1 MLEMFQLPFMCQAFV
16 VCLLLTVILSYFGI
30 HVIRRGIVFIDLAL
44 AQISSVGVAFATLTG
59 GDPRV
64 YAILFTLI
72 GALALSLIPNNSKRI
87 PQEAIIGIIYA
98 FAAALSILIMAKTP
112 HGDSDVTEILFGN
125 ILAIQSAQ
133 ITEIAITFAL
143 VGLFHLLFYK
153 KFYTLSFQ
161 SSSSQSSEVKIDSTS
176 KVSSLNLWNTLF
188 YISMALVISSA
199 IGATGVLQAFSY
211 LIVPAVCGLL
221 LCKKFW
227 AAFGIALAVSL
238 GSSLTGLYFSYSL
251 DLPTGAS
258 IVCCFGLFF
267 LLILT
272 IMTIG
277 GIPAL
282 QNKRLRLDQNQ

>member
-1 MLEMFQLPFMCQAFV
+1 MLEMFQLPFMSQAFV
-16 VCLLLTVILSYFGI
+16 VCLLLTFILSYFGI
-30 HVIRRGIVFIDLAL
+30 HVIKRGIVFIDLAL
-44 AQISSVGVAFATLTG
+44 AQISSVGVAFAMLVG
-59 GDPRV
+59 GDPRI

-72 GALALSLIPNNSKRI
+72 GALGLSLIPNNSKRI

-125 ILAIQSAQ
+125 ILAIQSSQ

-153 KFYTLSFQ
+153 KFYALSFK
-161 SSSSQSSEVKIDSTS
+161 SSEVQTCSAS

-188 YISMALVISSA
+188 YISLALVISSA

-221 LCKKFW
+221 LCKNFW

-238 GSSLTGLYFSYSL
+238 SSSLTGLYFSYSL

-267 LLILT
+267 LLILAI
-272 IMTIG
+272 IMLKK
-277 GIPAL
+277 IPL
-282 QNKRLRLDQNQ
+282 LIDF

>member
-30 HVIRRGIVFIDLAL
+30 HVIKRGIVFIDLAL
-44 AQISSVGVAFATLTG
+44 AQISSVGVAFAMLVG
-59 GDPRV
+59 GDPRI

-72 GALALSLIPNNSKRI
+72 GALGLSIIPNNSKRI

-125 ILAIQSAQ
+125 ILAIQSTQ

-153 KFYTLSFQ
+153 KFYALSFKSPDAQ
-161 SSSSQSSEVKIDSTS
+161 TDPAS

-238 GSSLTGLYFSYSL
+238 SSSLTGLYMSYSL

-267 LLILT
+267 ILVLAIIILRKIPLLQVR
-272 IMTIG
+272 
-277 GIPAL
+277 A
-282 QNKRLRLDQNQ
+282 

>member
-1 MLEMFQLPFMCQAFV
+1 MLEMFQLPFMSQAFV
-16 VCLLLTVILSYFGI
+16 VCLLLTFILSYFGI
-30 HVIRRGIVFIDLAL
+30 HVIKRGIVFIDLAL
-44 AQISSVGVAFATLTG
+44 AQISSVGVAFAMLVG
-59 GDPRV
+59 GDPRI
-64 YAILFTLI
+64 YAVLFTLI
-72 GALALSLIPNNSKRI
+72 GALGLSLIPNNSKRI

-125 ILAIQSAQ
+125 ILAIQSSQ

-153 KFYTLSFQ
+153 KFYTLSFK
-161 SSSSQSSEVKIDSTS
+161 SYEVQTHSDS
-176 KVSSLNLWNTLF
+176 KVSPLNLWNTLF
-188 YISMALVISSA
+188 YISLALVISSA

-221 LCKKFW
+221 LCKNFW
-227 AAFGIALAVSL
+227 TAFGIALAVSL
-238 GSSLTGLYFSYSL
+238 SSSLTGLYFSYSL

-267 LLILT
+267 LLILA
-272 IMTIG
+272 ILILKK
-277 GIPAL
+277 IPL
-282 QNKRLRLDQNQ
+282 LINF